1 MAIMEDFEEGDR
13 ICLENMDGL
22 KVGEGHYDFGRAK
35 QRGFKHRKYVAE
47 PYVGT
52 VGWFQFNKGAKK
64 TVHSKDGTTNL
75 VKEMDDNA
83 YENAYECLVLTKV
96 SRVTALDG
104 TIEEKFFSINIPV
117 GVIPQMNVAFQHIA
131 KMLDNT
137 AGG

>member
-64 TVHSKDGTTNL
+64 TVHSKDGTTTFGQGDGREL
-75 VKEMDDNA
+75 VRE
-83 YENAYECLVLTKV
+83 
-96 SRVTALDG
+96 RVRVPGAHESEQG
-104 TIEEKFFSINIPV
+104 HGPRR
-117 GVIPQMNVAFQHIA
+117 QR
-131 KMLDNT
+131 
-137 AGG
+137 

>member
-13 ICLENMDGL
+13 ICLENVEGL

-64 TVHSKDGTTNL
+64 TVHSQGWSGHIW
-75 VKEMDDNA
+75 
-83 YENAYECLVLTKV
+83 
-96 SRVTALDG
+96 SRRWTRTRTSAWCSR
-104 TIEEKFFSINIPV
+104 K
-117 GVIPQMNVAFQHIA
+117 
-131 KMLDNT
+131 
-137 AGG
+137 

>member
-64 TVHSKDGTTNL
+64 TVHSKDGTTTL
-75 VKEMDDNA
+75 VKEMDENS

-96 SRVTALDG
+96 SRVTDIHG
-104 TIEEKFFSINIPV
+104 NIEEKFFSINIPV

>member
-13 ICLENMDGL
+13 ICLENVEGL

-52 VGWFQFNKGAKK
+52 VGWFQFNKAAKK
-64 TVHSKDGTTNL
+64 TVHSQDGATHL
-75 VKEMDDNA
+75 VREMD
-83 YENAYECLVLTKV
+83 ENAYECLVLTKV

>member
-75 VKEMDDNA
+75 VKEMDENA

-96 SRVTALDG
+96 SRVTDLDG
-104 TIEEKFFSINIPV
+104 KIEEKFFSINIPV

>member
-52 VGWFQFNKGAKK
+52 VGWFQFNKGRKNRSLEGWDD
-64 TVHSKDGTTNL
+64 TFGQGW
-75 VKEMDDNA
+75 MDA

-96 SRVTALDG
+96 SRVTGLDG
-104 TIEEKFFSINIPV
+104 KIEEKFFSINIPV